1 MRAKLLQDG
10 NVASVCGEDVRW
22 TTQGARSVR
31 PVGHGPL
38 ELAAT
43 LAGPTV
49 ELDPLRVPSTHRE
62 DQLSVWV
69 RRVHPNRS
77 DPHLHYQFT
86 YGISAYDRWLRGW
99 PIEVCVE
106 CPEYDSGGN
115 LRSGY
120 DDETCTGVWHND
132 FKSTCEACTLNN
144 ILGQIFY
151 KPTKFNIDYYRTS
164 TFLNLDVDT
173 RFPVETQLDGFRKH
187 GFEMPPSTGE
197 LMNLMADAQRR
208 RLKAQRETDCFTNK
222 NGDINLGKDGQMRR
236 TDRYV
241 HYAMTMQEAMP
252 LETTHAPS
260 RSRSDGYQHVPDV
273 DEVDAEESMDY
284 LSDNSTESDGS
295 DA

>member
-1 MRAKLLQDG
+1 MVLAVV
-10 NVASVCGEDVRW
+10 VAAQVERSHQSLARPSTFERTCVHSVC
-22 TTQGARSVR
+22 
-31 PVGHGPL
+31 
-38 ELAAT
+38 
-43 LAGPTV
+43 
-49 ELDPLRVPSTHRE
+49 
-62 DQLSVWV
+62 
-69 RRVHPNRS
+69 
-77 DPHLHYQFT
+77 
-86 YGISAYDRWLRGW
+86 
-99 PIEVCVE
+99 VCA
-106 CPEYDSGGN
+106 C
-115 LRSGY
+115 
-120 DDETCTGVWHND
+120 TC
-132 FKSTCEACTLNN
+132 TCEACTLNN

-241 HYAMTMQEAMP
+241 HYAKTMQEAML

-260 RSRSDGYQHVPDV
+260 RSRPDGYQHVPDV
-273 DEVDAEESMDY
+273 DEVDVEESNDY

-295 DA
+295 DASC